1 MCTYSTERVALA
13 DSSGKGPDGWF
24 PLETATVY
32 YDHPV
37 HAPDEHTVNIDFLNP
52 GRGPG
57 ARVAVEL
64 SLASAR
70 ALLAA
75 LAVTVERA
83 AGHEAVP
90 TRTTSW
96 PSRQSRYIVD
106 VSRTNTEGG
115 AT

>member
-1 MCTYSTERVALA
+1 VCTYSTEKLALA
-13 DSSGKGPDGWF
+13 DSSGKGPEGWF

-64 SLASAR
+64 SLDSAR
-70 ALLAA
+70 ELLAA

-83 AGHEAVP
+83 AHH
-90 TRTTSW
+90 
-96 PSRQSRYIVD
+96 
-106 VSRTNTEGG
+106 
-115 AT
+115 